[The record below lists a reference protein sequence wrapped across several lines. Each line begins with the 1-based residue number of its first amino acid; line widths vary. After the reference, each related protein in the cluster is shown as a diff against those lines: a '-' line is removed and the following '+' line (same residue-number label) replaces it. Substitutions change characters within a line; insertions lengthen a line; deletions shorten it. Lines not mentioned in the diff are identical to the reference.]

1 MHVRAIVA
9 AVLGAV
15 AVTCAA
21 GNPTYSIDAH
31 IISTGTS
38 VHATSVCFGLDA
50 VIAEPVAGFSS
61 GRFYITHSI
70 YDIVCDGE
78 LGRWHVLGRIVR
90 RLVSAV
96 LNNNDWAN
104 GFVQVLN

>member
-9 AVLGAV
+9 ALLGAV
-15 AVTCAA
+15 AITCAA

-70 YDIVCDGE
+70 TIS
-78 LGRWHVLGRIVR
+78 
-90 RLVSAV
+90 SATRSLAAGTYSV
-96 LNNNDWAN
+96 GLCVAW
-104 GFVQVLN
+104 